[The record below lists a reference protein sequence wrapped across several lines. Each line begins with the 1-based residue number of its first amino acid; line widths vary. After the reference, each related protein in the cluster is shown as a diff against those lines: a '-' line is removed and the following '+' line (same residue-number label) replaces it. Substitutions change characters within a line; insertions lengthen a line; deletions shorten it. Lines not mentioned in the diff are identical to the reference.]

1 MRRPM
6 ASIKILIL
14 VMDSSNVATEKFK
27 EHSVLKERYTTT
39 NTRNAVAKEK
49 KRVTSQEEYE
59 VSLAVSYSVITLIEI
74 YIAGKIRRQ
83 I

>member
-49 KRVTSQEEYE
+49 QRVTSQEEYE
-59 VSLAVSYSVITLIEI
+59 VSLAFSYSVINFFH
-74 YIAGKIRRQ
+74 
-83 I
+83 